1 MKMRKGLYRHKGS
14 GDLFA
19 IEFDEGGEVLST
31 SGPLLTSDLDPEKL
45 DYDNYFRTEIR
56 GRIEEFERLT
66 KADYL
71 EVLAKNGFSIKHMQ
85 RWLWD

>member
-1 MKMRKGLYRHKGS
+1 MKALFRHKGS

-19 IEFDEGGEVLST
+19 IEVDEAGEVLST
-31 SGPLLTSDLDPEKL
+31 SGPLLTSDLDPDRL

-56 GRIEEFERLT
+56 AKIEEFEQLT

-71 EVLAKNGFSIKHMQ
+71 EVLAKNGFSIKNMQ

>member
-1 MKMRKGLYRHKGS
+1 MKALFRHKES

-19 IEFDEGGEVLST
+19 IEFDEGGEVIST
-31 SGPLLTSDLDPEKL
+31 SGPLLTADLDPERL

-56 GRIEEFERLT
+56 GRIEEFEQLS

-71 EVLAKNGFSIKHMQ
+71 EVLAENGFSIKHMQ
-85 RWLWD
+85 RWLWG